1 MIKKKCDRCGSPLG
15 TESKKT
21 KERFCGK
28 CKNCGKLLEDSLL
41 TYCSSKCQF
50 EEYCERPL
58 R

>member
-28 CKNCGKLLEDSLL
+28 VIVKGNFNYIDVREMFCDFTLTED
-41 TYCSSKCQF
+41 
-50 EEYCERPL
+50 P
-58 R
+58 